1 MILLRPAP
9 WPHHTQEVPSQPGLL
24 DPWDVLLAG
33 PRPDVVRMGLAVPL
47 SGPLAMT
54 VPSALDLAGLATDEV
69 NAAGGISGRPV
80 ELVAVDSGRPP
91 DVVAAEVAGLHRA
104 GVVDLLVGF
113 HTSDVHR
120 AVERALPPGARY
132 VFTPPH
138 EGGARRAGVLRI
150 GQSPLDQHA
159 AALTWLVRNRRA
171 RRWVLLG
178 TDYVWPRAVH
188 RAARHVLG
196 GVGAEVVA
204 EALVPFGPG
213 DTAPLLDLVQRSR
226 ADAVLLSLVGRDLV
240 AFNRE
245 FGRTGLDRRVVR
257 LSGALEEN
265 GLYALGGDATGE
277 LFACMPSFA
286 AADDGRDEHQLALQE
301 RHSRRSGPAAPVV
314 SAYARGVYDGV
325 RLAAALAGGRA
336 VRTRR
341 SRPRLARAEG
351 LVFHELPGPHGA

>member
-1 MILLRPAP
+1 
-9 WPHHTQEVPSQPGLL
+9 VPSQPGLL
-24 DPWDVLLAG
+24 DPWEVLLSG
-33 PRPDVVRMGLAVPL
+33 PRPDVVRVGLAVPL

-54 VPSALDLAGLATDEV
+54 APSALDLAGLAVDEI
-69 NAAGGISGRPV
+69 NSAGGVAGRPV
-80 ELVAVDSGRPP
+80 ELVGVDSGRAPE
-91 DVVAAEVAGLHRA
+91 VVAADAAALHRA
-104 GVVDLLVGF
+104 GVFELLVGF

-138 EGGARRAGVLRI
+138 EGGARRPGVLRI
-150 GQSPLDQHA
+150 GQSPLQQHA
-159 AALTWLVRNRRA
+159 AALTWLVRHRRA

-188 RAARHVLG
+188 RAAQRVLADA
-196 GVGAEVVA
+196 GAEVVG

-213 DTAPLLDLVQRSR
+213 APGPLLEHLGRTG
-226 ADAVLLSLVGRDLV
+226 ADAVQLSLVGRDLV

-245 FGRTGLDRRVVR
+245 FARAGLDRRVVR

-286 AADDGRDEHQLALQE
+286 AADDGTDEHQLALQE
-301 RHSRRSGPAAPVV
+301 RHARRSGAGAPVV
-314 SAYARGVYDGV
+314 CAYARGVYDGV
-325 RLAAALAGGRA
+325 RLAGALAGGRS
-336 VRTRR
+336 VTSGR
-341 SRPRLARAEG
+341 SAPRLARADG
-351 LVFHELPGPHGA
+351 LTFRELTGTHCA

>member
-1 MILLRPAP
+1 M
-9 WPHHTQEVPSQPGLL
+9 PSQPGLL
-24 DPWDVLLAG
+24 DPWEVLLTG
-33 PRPDVVRMGLAVPL
+33 PRPDVVRVGLAVPL

-54 VPSALDLAGLATDEV
+54 APSALDLAGLAADEI
-69 NAAGGISGRPV
+69 NAAGGVAGRPV
-80 ELVAVDSGRPP
+80 ELVGVDSGRAPE
-91 DVVAAEVAGLHRA
+91 VVAAEAAALHRA
-104 GVVDLLVGF
+104 GAFELLVGF

-120 AVERALPPGARY
+120 ALERALPPEARY

-138 EGGARRAGVLRI
+138 EGGARRPGVVRI
-150 GQSPLDQHA
+150 GQSPLEQHA
-159 AALTWLVRNRRA
+159 AALTWLVRHRRA

-188 RAARHVLG
+188 RAARRVL
-196 GVGAEVVA
+196 AEVGGEVVG
-204 EALVPFGPG
+204 EALVPFGPADPG
-213 DTAPLLDLVQRSR
+213 PLLDLVRRSR

-245 FGRTGLDRRVVR
+245 FARAGLDRRVVR

-286 AADDGRDEHQLALQE
+286 AADGGADEHQLALEE
-301 RHSRRSGPAAPVV
+301 RHSRRSGPGAPVV
-314 SAYARGVYDGV
+314 CAYARGVYDGV

-336 VRTRR
+336 LRGRR
-341 SRPRLARAEG
+341 SAPRLARADG
-351 LVFHELPGPHGA
+351 LAFRELTETHCA